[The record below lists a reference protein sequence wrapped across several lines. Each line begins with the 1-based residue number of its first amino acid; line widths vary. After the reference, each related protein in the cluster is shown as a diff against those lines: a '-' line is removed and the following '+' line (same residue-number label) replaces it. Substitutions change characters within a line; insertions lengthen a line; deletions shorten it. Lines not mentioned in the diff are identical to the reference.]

1 MKKKEDDIIKIITC
15 QHPDSSFKIYYLN
28 KSNIKKEKDKKNDI
42 CDDALNELVK
52 LGYMKSYVRECL
64 NNNEKNYATTSY
76 FLFVKYCY

>member
-1 MKKKEDDIIKIITC
+1 MSFQNKGQSKYIIHNNEI
-15 QHPDSSFKIYYLN
+15 DYN
-28 KSNIKKEKDKKNDI
+28 SNNDKNEKNNKNDI

-52 LGYMKSYVRECL
+52 LGYLKSYVRECL

>member
-1 MKKKEDDIIKIITC
+1 MSFSKGQSKNFIPNNDI
-15 QHPDSSFKIYYLN
+15 DYN
-28 KSNIKKEKDKKNDI
+28 NNDKKEKDKKNDI